1 MIYKTGDR
9 VVYAKKAGTVVDIY
23 GHDWLDADIQE
34 LDVRLD
40 AGMTVRVL
48 ADRVEPEERLAEDR
62 NGLHLREE
70 ET

>member
-9 VVYAKKAGTVVDIY
+9 VVYGRKAGTVVDVY

-34 LDVRLD
+34 LDIRLD
-40 AGMTVRVL
+40 AGTTVRVL
-48 ADRVEPEERLAEDR
+48 ADRVEPEQ
-62 NGLHLREE
+62 G

>member
-9 VVYAKKAGTVVDIY
+9 VVYGQKAGTVVDTY

-34 LDVRLD
+34 LDIRLD
-40 AGMTVRVL
+40 AGATVRVL
-48 ADRVEPEERLAEDR
+48 ADRVEPEQ
-62 NGLHLREE
+62 G